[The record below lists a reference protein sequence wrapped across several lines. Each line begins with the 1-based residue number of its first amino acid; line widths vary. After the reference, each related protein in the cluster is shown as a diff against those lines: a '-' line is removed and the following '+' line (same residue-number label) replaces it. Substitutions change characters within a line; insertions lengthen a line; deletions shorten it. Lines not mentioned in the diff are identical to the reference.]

1 MQSKIKVLIIGSGGR
16 EHALAWKIKQ
26 SRLVEKIYI
35 APGNAGTGQL
45 GQNIDIK
52 IDDLNGLLN
61 FAKKEKIDLT
71 VVGPE
76 GPLVLG
82 IVDLFQKNNLKIF
95 GPNQKAAQ
103 LEGSK
108 IFSKKFMKRFKIP
121 TAKFKIFTD
130 RRLAKKYLQTAS
142 FPLVI
147 KADGLA
153 GGKGVVVAK
162 NYQQA
167 VRALTAKVVIEE
179 CLVGQEVSIICLTDG
194 KTILPL
200 LPAQDHKAINDNDQ
214 GANTG
219 GMGAYAPATMI
230 DETLLEKVIKQVL
243 KPTIKGLQKM
253 GIKYQGVLY
262 AGLMLTKDG
271 PKVLEFN
278 CRFGDPETQPQMV
291 LLKTDLVQLIK
302 AVIKGRLVSQS
313 LRFRAGASACVVLA
327 SKGYPGTYRVGYPIT
342 GLTKAPVVFH
352 SGTKLVKGKVVTSG
366 GRVLC
371 VTAKNKTLK
380 KAIKSA
386 YQQVKKIKFK
396 NMCFRQDIGRKGLVY
411 G

>member
-35 APGNAGTGQL
+35 APGNAGTGRL

-219 GMGAYAPATMI
+219 GMGAYAPVPI
-230 DETLLEKVIKQVL
+230 VSSTLINEIKRKV
-243 KPTIKGLQKM
+243 LQPVIM
-253 GIKYQGVLY
+253 GMSKINRPYQGVLY
-262 AGLMLTKDG
+262 AGIMLTKNG

-278 CRFGDPETQPQMV
+278 CRFGDPETQPQMR
-291 LLKTDLVQLIK
+291 LLKSDLMELM
-302 AVIKGRLVSQS
+302 LVCLQGS
-313 LRFRAGASACVVLA
+313 L
-327 SKGYPGTYRVGYPIT
+327 
-342 GLTKAPVVFH
+342 
-352 SGTKLVKGKVVTSG
+352 
-366 GRVLC
+366 
-371 VTAKNKTLK
+371 KT
-380 KAIKSA
+380 
-386 YQQVKKIKFK
+386 KKINFYP
-396 NMCFRQDIGRKGLVY
+396 VP
-411 G
+411 

>member
-1 MQSKIKVLIIGSGGR
+1 MKVLIIGSGGR

-26 SRLVEKIYI
+26 SKLVKKIFI
-35 APGNAGTGQL
+35 APGNAGTNSL
-45 GQNIDIK
+45 GENVEIK
-52 IDDLNGLLN
+52 VNDLQGLLK
-61 FAKKEKIDLT
+61 FAKSEKIDLT
-71 VVGPE
+71 IVGPE

-219 GMGAYAPATMI
+219 GMGAYAPVPI
-230 DETLLEKVIKQVL
+230 VSSTLINEIKRKV
-243 KPTIKGLQKM
+243 LQPVIM
-253 GIKYQGVLY
+253 GMSKINRPYQGVLY

-271 PKVLEFN
+271 P
-278 CRFGDPETQPQMV
+278 
-291 LLKTDLVQLIK
+291 
-302 AVIKGRLVSQS
+302 
-313 LRFRAGASACVVLA
+313 
-327 SKGYPGTYRVGYPIT
+327 
-342 GLTKAPVVFH
+342 
-352 SGTKLVKGKVVTSG
+352 
-366 GRVLC
+366 
-371 VTAKNKTLK
+371 
-380 KAIKSA
+380 
-386 YQQVKKIKFK
+386 
-396 NMCFRQDIGRKGLVY
+396 
-411 G
+411 